1 MYTRIRTSAVAQYA
15 DQLRPQMEKLQSAI
29 KRVSENWNDVVA
41 QGIQSGQI
49 NMIIG
54 ACNAFNSEVVGMSTS
69 LESDLSKL
77 EELSRI
83 TTSTM

>member
-1 MYTRIRTSAVAQYA
+1 MYTRIRTSAVARSA
-15 DQLRPQMEKLQSAI
+15 DHLRQQMENLQNAI

-54 ACNAFNSEVVGMSTS
+54 ACNAFNSEAVGISTS
-69 LESDLSKL
+69 LESDLSRL
-77 EELSRI
+77 EELANI